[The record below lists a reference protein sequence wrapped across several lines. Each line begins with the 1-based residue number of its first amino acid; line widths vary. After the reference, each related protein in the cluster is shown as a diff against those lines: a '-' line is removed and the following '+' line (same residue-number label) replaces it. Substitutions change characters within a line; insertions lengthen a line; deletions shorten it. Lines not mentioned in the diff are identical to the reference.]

1 MAASFS
7 AWAPAFLQHKAD
19 SELEREEALGLARL
33 LQATH
38 PDDVGEAQTSPALR
52 LAQNVLGHLLEA
64 LDDAADHLADAE
76 ARAEHFE
83 SVASRAHDAAARAA
97 PPVAENAEN
106 AGDSANVERVVV
118 PDHASEVRKQLQRR
132 LLDAEQELAHARQY
146 AADAE
151 AHARDL
157 VSANAALVAQRD
169 ALEATAHSTIAPET
183 NDAPSSKAFFRRDV
197 RTKDT
202 TKDTSDAQQ
211 QTDAPAL
218 PFVDPNLL
226 VDPVQAAAMIAEA
239 KATSAAAHAAV
250 RAEMESR
257 RAFAAECASS
267 VRAALAVNESLE
279 KQLVEAVAARRAA
292 ETRMGACVSEAR
304 RWEKA
309 LEKHRAFDA
318 LRRATEARRPRKE
331 RAERERRKEGAF
343 QSEKYAEGADSEVLR
358 ELASA
363 AVQCQRRRRGAL
375 GRREARAYRDA
386 ILAEDRAEWAAEER
400 DAAIVVQSAFRGHA
414 ARRDAA
420 AAAAAATR
428 VQSAYRGHRDRREVQ
443 GSKDARI
450 VASLVQ
456 GIVEGV
462 VEATDGAERTSA
474 VTTLV
479 RESLARVVARRADA
493 DDFSDDETSVL

>member
-83 SVASRAHDAAARAA
+83 SVASGRAHDAAARAA
-97 PPVAENAEN
+97 PPVATNAENAEN
-106 AGDSANVERVVV
+106 AGDSANVEQKRVV
-118 PDHASEVRKQLQRR
+118 PDHAEVEVRKQLQRR
-132 LLDAEQELAHARQY
+132 LLDAEQELAHLRQC

-151 AHARDL
+151 AHAKDL
-157 VSANAALVAQRD
+157 VSANAELVAQRD
-169 ALEATAHSTIAPET
+169 ALEATAQSTIAPET
-183 NDAPSSKAFFRRDV
+183 NEKKAPSPARRYDV
-197 RTKDT
+197 P
-202 TKDTSDAQQ
+202 TKDTSDADA

-218 PFVDPNLL
+218 PVVDPNAL

-257 RAFAAECASS
+257 RAFAAECTSS
-267 VRAALAVNESLE
+267 VRAALAVNEALE
-279 KQLVEAVAARRAA
+279 RQLVEAVAARRAA
-292 ETRMGACVSEAR
+292 ETRVGVCVSEAR

-318 LRRATEARRPRKE
+318 LRRATEARRRGEE
-331 RAERERRKEGAF
+331 RARGDGAF
-343 QSEKYAEGADSEVLR
+343 QSEAAVVDSEVIN

-400 DAAIVVQSAFRGHA
+400 DAAIVVQSAFRGHRD
-414 ARRDAA
+414 RRDAA

-450 VASLVQ
+450 VASLVR
-456 GIVEGV
+456 GIIERV

-474 VTTLV
+474 VKTLV
-479 RESLARVVARRADA
+479 RESLARVEQMRRA

>member
-76 ARAEHFE
+76 ARAEHLE
-83 SVASRAHDAAARAA
+83 SVASGRAHDAAARAA
-97 PPVAENAEN
+97 PPVATNAENAEN
-106 AGDSANVERVVV
+106 AGDSANVEQKRVV
-118 PDHASEVRKQLQRR
+118 PDHAEVEVRKQLQRR
-132 LLDAEQELAHARQY
+132 LLDAEQELAHLRQY

-151 AHARDL
+151 AHAKDL
-157 VSANAALVAQRD
+157 VSANAELVAQRD
-169 ALEATAHSTIAPET
+169 ALEATAQSTIAPET
-183 NDAPSSKAFFRRDV
+183 NEKKAPSPARRYDV
-197 RTKDT
+197 P
-202 TKDTSDAQQ
+202 TKDTSDADA

-218 PFVDPNLL
+218 PVVDPNAL

-257 RAFAAECASS
+257 RAFAAECTSS
-267 VRAALAVNESLE
+267 VRAALAVNEALE
-279 KQLVEAVAARRAA
+279 RQLVEAVAARRAA
-292 ETRMGACVSEAR
+292 ETRVGVCVSEAR

-318 LRRATEARRPRKE
+318 LRRATEARRRGEE
-331 RAERERRKEGAF
+331 RARGDGAF
-343 QSEKYAEGADSEVLR
+343 QSEAAVVDSEVVN

-363 AVQCQRRRRGAL
+363 AAQCQRRRRGAL

-400 DAAIVVQSAFRGHA
+400 DAAIVVQSAFRGHRD
-414 ARRDAA
+414 RRDAA

-450 VASLVQ
+450 VASLVR
-456 GIVEGV
+456 GIVERV

-474 VTTLV
+474 VKTLV
-479 RESLARVVARRADA
+479 RESLARVEQMRRA

>member
-83 SVASRAHDAAARAA
+83 SVASGRAHDAAARAA
-97 PPVAENAEN
+97 PPVATNAENAEN
-106 AGDSANVERVVV
+106 AGDSANVEQKRVV
-118 PDHASEVRKQLQRR
+118 PDHAEVEVRKQLQRR

-146 AADAE
+146 AADAK
-151 AHARDL
+151 AHAKDL
-157 VSANAALVAQRD
+157 VSANAELVAQRD
-169 ALEATAHSTIAPET
+169 ALEATAQSTIAPET
-183 NDAPSSKAFFRRDV
+183 NEKEAPQPARSDSV
-197 RTKDT
+197 P
-202 TKDTSDAQQ
+202 TKDTSDADA

-218 PFVDPNLL
+218 PVVDPNAL

-257 RAFAAECASS
+257 RAFAAECTSS
-267 VRAALAVNESLE
+267 VRAALAVNEALE
-279 KQLVEAVAARRAA
+279 RQLVEAVAARRAA
-292 ETRMGACVSEAR
+292 ETRVGVCVSEAR

-318 LRRATEARRPRKE
+318 LRRATEARRRGEE
-331 RAERERRKEGAF
+331 RARGDGAF
-343 QSEKYAEGADSEVLR
+343 QSEAAVVDSEVIN

-400 DAAIVVQSAFRGHA
+400 DAAIVVQSAFRGHRD
-414 ARRDAA
+414 RRDAA

-450 VASLVQ
+450 VASLVR
-456 GIVEGV
+456 GIIERV

-474 VTTLV
+474 VKTLV
-479 RESLARVVARRADA
+479 RESLARVEQMRRA

>member
-76 ARAEHFE
+76 ARAEHLE
-83 SVASRAHDAAARAA
+83 SVASGRAHDAAARAA
-97 PPVAENAEN
+97 PPVATNAENAEN
-106 AGDSANVERVVV
+106 AGDSANVEQKRVV
-118 PDHASEVRKQLQRR
+118 PDHAEVEVRKQLQRR

-146 AADAE
+146 AANAE
-151 AHARDL
+151 AHAKDL
-157 VSANAALVAQRD
+157 VSANAELVAQRD
-169 ALEATAHSTIAPET
+169 ALEATAQSTIAPET
-183 NDAPSSKAFFRRDV
+183 NEKKAPSPARRYDV
-197 RTKDT
+197 P
-202 TKDTSDAQQ
+202 TKDTSDADA

-218 PFVDPNLL
+218 PVVDPNAL

-257 RAFAAECASS
+257 RAFAAECTSS
-267 VRAALAVNESLE
+267 VRAALAVNEALE
-279 KQLVEAVAARRAA
+279 RQLVEAVAARRAA
-292 ETRMGACVSEAR
+292 ETRVGVCASEAR

-318 LRRATEARRPRKE
+318 LRRATEARRRGEE
-331 RAERERRKEGAF
+331 RARGDGAF
-343 QSEKYAEGADSEVLR
+343 QSEAAVVDSEVVN

-400 DAAIVVQSAFRGHA
+400 DAAIVVQSAFRGHRD
-414 ARRDAA
+414 RRDAA

-450 VASLVQ
+450 VASLVR
-456 GIVEGV
+456 GIVERV

-474 VTTLV
+474 VKTLV
-479 RESLARVVARRADA
+479 RESLARVEQMRRA

>member
-76 ARAEHFE
+76 ARAEHLE
-83 SVASRAHDAAARAA
+83 SVASGRAHDAAARAA
-97 PPVAENAEN
+97 PPVATNAENAEN
-106 AGDSANVERVVV
+106 AGDSANVEQKRVV
-118 PDHASEVRKQLQRR
+118 PDHAEVEVRKQLQRR

-146 AADAE
+146 AANAE
-151 AHARDL
+151 AHAKDL
-157 VSANAALVAQRD
+157 VSANAELVAQRD
-169 ALEATAHSTIAPET
+169 ALEATAQSTIAPET
-183 NDAPSSKAFFRRDV
+183 NEKKAPSPARRYDV
-197 RTKDT
+197 P
-202 TKDTSDAQQ
+202 TKDTSDADA

-218 PFVDPNLL
+218 PVVDPNAL

-257 RAFAAECASS
+257 RAFAAECTSS
-267 VRAALAVNESLE
+267 VRAALAVNEALE
-279 KQLVEAVAARRAA
+279 RQLVEAVAARRAA
-292 ETRMGACVSEAR
+292 ETRVGVCVSEAR

-318 LRRATEARRPRKE
+318 LRRATEARRRGEE
-331 RAERERRKEGAF
+331 RARGDGAF
-343 QSEKYAEGADSEVLR
+343 QSEAAVVDSEVVN

-400 DAAIVVQSAFRGHA
+400 DAAIVVQSAFRGHRD
-414 ARRDAA
+414 RRDAA

-450 VASLVQ
+450 VASLVR
-456 GIVEGV
+456 GIVERV

-474 VTTLV
+474 VKTLV
-479 RESLARVVARRADA
+479 RESLARVEQMRRA

>member
-76 ARAEHFE
+76 ARAEHLE
-83 SVASRAHDAAARAA
+83 SVASGRAHDAAARAA
-97 PPVAENAEN
+97 PPVATNAENAEN
-106 AGDSANVERVVV
+106 AGDSANVEQKRVV
-118 PDHASEVRKQLQRR
+118 PDHAEVEVRKQLQRR

-146 AADAE
+146 AANAE
-151 AHARDL
+151 AHAKDL
-157 VSANAALVAQRD
+157 VSANAELVAQRD
-169 ALEATAHSTIAPET
+169 ALEATAQSTIAPET
-183 NDAPSSKAFFRRDV
+183 NEKEAPSPARRYDV
-197 RTKDT
+197 P
-202 TKDTSDAQQ
+202 TKDTSDADA

-218 PFVDPNLL
+218 PVVDPNAL

-257 RAFAAECASS
+257 RAFAAECTSS
-267 VRAALAVNESLE
+267 VRAALAVNEALE
-279 KQLVEAVAARRAA
+279 RQLVEAVAARRAA
-292 ETRMGACVSEAR
+292 ETRVGVCVSEAR

-318 LRRATEARRPRKE
+318 LRRATEARRRGEE
-331 RAERERRKEGAF
+331 RARGDGAF
-343 QSEKYAEGADSEVLR
+343 QSEAAVVDSEVVN

-400 DAAIVVQSAFRGHA
+400 DAAIVVQSAFRGHRD
-414 ARRDAA
+414 RRDAA

-450 VASLVQ
+450 VASLVR
-456 GIVEGV
+456 GIIERV

-474 VTTLV
+474 VKTLV
-479 RESLARVVARRADA
+479 RESLARVEQMRRA

>member
-76 ARAEHFE
+76 ARAEHLE
-83 SVASRAHDAAARAA
+83 SVASGRAHDAAARAA
-97 PPVAENAEN
+97 PPVATNAENAEN
-106 AGDSANVERVVV
+106 AGDSANVEQKRVV
-118 PDHASEVRKQLQRR
+118 PDHAEVEVRKQLQRR
-132 LLDAEQELAHARQY
+132 LLDAEQELAHLRQC

-151 AHARDL
+151 AHAKDL
-157 VSANAALVAQRD
+157 VSANAELVAQRD
-169 ALEATAHSTIAPET
+169 ALEATAQSTIAPET
-183 NDAPSSKAFFRRDV
+183 NEKKAPSPARRYDV
-197 RTKDT
+197 P
-202 TKDTSDAQQ
+202 TKDTSDADA

-218 PFVDPNLL
+218 PVVDPNAL

-257 RAFAAECASS
+257 RAFAAECTSS
-267 VRAALAVNESLE
+267 VRAALAVNEALE
-279 KQLVEAVAARRAA
+279 RQLVEAVAARRAA
-292 ETRMGACVSEAR
+292 ETRVGVCVSEAR

-318 LRRATEARRPRKE
+318 LRRATEARRRGEE
-331 RAERERRKEGAF
+331 RARGDGAF
-343 QSEKYAEGADSEVLR
+343 QSEAAVVDSEVVN

-400 DAAIVVQSAFRGHA
+400 DAAIVVQSAFRGHRD
-414 ARRDAA
+414 RRDAA

-450 VASLVQ
+450 VASLVR
-456 GIVEGV
+456 GIVERV
-462 VEATDGAERTSA
+462 IEATDGAERTSA
-474 VTTLV
+474 VKTLV
-479 RESLARVVARRADA
+479 RESLARVEQMRRA

>member
-83 SVASRAHDAAARAA
+83 SVASGRAHDAAARAA
-97 PPVAENAEN
+97 PPVTTNAENAEN
-106 AGDSANVERVVV
+106 AGDSANVEQKRVV
-118 PDHASEVRKQLQRR
+118 PDHAEVEVRKQLQRR
-132 LLDAEQELAHARQY
+132 LLDAEQELAHLRQC

-151 AHARDL
+151 AHAKDL
-157 VSANAALVAQRD
+157 VSANAELVAQRD
-169 ALEATAHSTIAPET
+169 ALEATAQSTIAPET
-183 NDAPSSKAFFRRDV
+183 NEKKAPSPARRYDV
-197 RTKDT
+197 P
-202 TKDTSDAQQ
+202 TKDTSDADA

-218 PFVDPNLL
+218 PVVDPNAL

-257 RAFAAECASS
+257 RAFAAECTSS
-267 VRAALAVNESLE
+267 VRAALAVNEALE

-292 ETRMGACVSEAR
+292 ETRVGVCVSEAR

-318 LRRATEARRPRKE
+318 LRRATEARRRGEE
-331 RAERERRKEGAF
+331 RARGDGAF
-343 QSEKYAEGADSEVLR
+343 QSEAAVVDSEVVN

-400 DAAIVVQSAFRGHA
+400 DAAIVVQSAFRGHRD
-414 ARRDAA
+414 RRDAA

-456 GIVEGV
+456 GIVERV

-474 VTTLV
+474 VKTLV
-479 RESLARVVARRADA
+479 RESLARVEQMRRA

>member
-76 ARAEHFE
+76 ARAEHLE
-83 SVASRAHDAAARAA
+83 SVASGRAHDAAARAA
-97 PPVAENAEN
+97 PPVATNAENAEN
-106 AGDSANVERVVV
+106 AGDSANVEQKRVV
-118 PDHASEVRKQLQRR
+118 PDHAEVEVRKQLQRR

-146 AADAE
+146 AANAE
-151 AHARDL
+151 AHAKDL
-157 VSANAALVAQRD
+157 VSANAELVAQRD
-169 ALEATAHSTIAPET
+169 ALEATAQSTIAPET
-183 NDAPSSKAFFRRDV
+183 NEKKAPSPARRYDV
-197 RTKDT
+197 P
-202 TKDTSDAQQ
+202 TKDTSDADA

-218 PFVDPNLL
+218 PVVDPNAL

-257 RAFAAECASS
+257 RAFAAECTAS
-267 VRAALAVNESLE
+267 VRAALEVNESLE
-279 KQLVEAVAARRAA
+279 RQLVEAVAARRAA
-292 ETRMGACVSEAR
+292 ETAAGTRASEAR

-318 LRRATEARRPRKE
+318 LRRVSEARRHQPLETDGRQPN
-331 RAERERRKEGAF
+331 GARL
-343 QSEKYAEGADSEVLR
+343 GGGLSEVER
-358 ELASA
+358 ELALA
-363 AVQCQRRRRGAL
+363 ALQCQRRRRGAL
-375 GRREARAYRDA
+375 GRRAARAYRDA
-386 ILAEDRAEWAAEER
+386 ILAEDKREWAAEER
-400 DAAIVVQSAFRGHA
+400 NAAVTVQNAFRARA
-414 ARRDAA
+414 ARREAA
-420 AAAAAATR
+420 AAADSGIR
-428 VQSAYRGHRDRREVQ
+428 SARGSEDDP
-443 GSKDARI
+443 SI
-450 VASLVQ
+450 VASLVE
-456 GIVEGV
+456 GIVERI

-474 VTTLV
+474 VKTLV
-479 RESLARVVARRADA
+479 RESLARVVEARGDA
-493 DDFSDDETSVL
+493 KPTTQ

>member
-76 ARAEHFE
+76 ARAEHLE
-83 SVASRAHDAAARAA
+83 SVASGRAHDAAARAA
-97 PPVAENAEN
+97 PPVATNAENAEN
-106 AGDSANVERVVV
+106 AGDSANVEQKRVV
-118 PDHASEVRKQLQRR
+118 PDHAEVEVRKQLQRR
-132 LLDAEQELAHARQY
+132 LLDAEQELAHLRQC

-151 AHARDL
+151 AHAKDL
-157 VSANAALVAQRD
+157 VSANAELVAQRD
-169 ALEATAHSTIAPET
+169 ALEATAQSTIAPET
-183 NDAPSSKAFFRRDV
+183 NEKKAPSPARRYDV
-197 RTKDT
+197 P
-202 TKDTSDAQQ
+202 TKDTSDADA

-218 PFVDPNLL
+218 PVVDPNAL

-257 RAFAAECASS
+257 RAFAAECTSS
-267 VRAALAVNESLE
+267 VRAALAVNEALE
-279 KQLVEAVAARRAA
+279 RQLVEAVAARRAA
-292 ETRMGACVSEAR
+292 ETRVGVCVSEAR

-318 LRRATEARRPRKE
+318 LRRATEARRRGEE
-331 RAERERRKEGAF
+331 RARGDGAF
-343 QSEKYAEGADSEVLR
+343 QSEAAVVDSEVVN

-400 DAAIVVQSAFRGHA
+400 DAAIVVQSAFRGHRD
-414 ARRDAA
+414 RRDAA

-450 VASLVQ
+450 VASLVR
-456 GIVEGV
+456 GIVERV

-474 VTTLV
+474 VKTLV
-479 RESLARVVARRADA
+479 RESLARVEQMRRA

>member
-38 PDDVGEAQTSPALR
+38 PDDVDEAQTSPALC

-76 ARAEHFE
+76 ARVEHAE
-83 SVASRAHDAAARAA
+83 SLRASTAHDAAARAA
-97 PPVAENAEN
+97 PETAAENAEN
-106 AGDSANVERVVV
+106 AGDSANFGTRESGEADR
-118 PDHASEVRKQLQRR
+118 ASAAVSKQLQRR

-151 AHARDL
+151 AHARDVL
-157 VSANAALVAQRD
+157 SANAALVAQRD
-169 ALEATAHSTIAPET
+169 ALEATAEAARRAPPE
-183 NDAPSSKAFFRRDV
+183 APAAEATPPPPRAADSPSAAPGA
-197 RTKDT
+197 T
-202 TKDTSDAQQ
+202 TTSDAQQ
-211 QTDAPAL
+211 QTDALAL
-218 PFVDPNLL
+218 PFVDPNAL
-226 VDPVQAAAMIAEA
+226 VDPVQAAAMISEA

-257 RAFAAECASS
+257 RAFAAECTSS
-267 VRAALAVNESLE
+267 VRAALAVNEALE
-279 KQLVEAVAARRAA
+279 RQLVEAVAARRAA
-292 ETRMGACVSEAR
+292 ETRVGVCVSEAR

-318 LRRATEARRPRKE
+318 LRRATEARRRGEE
-331 RAERERRKEGAF
+331 RARGDGAF
-343 QSEKYAEGADSEVLR
+343 QSEAAVVDSEVVN

-400 DAAIVVQSAFRGHA
+400 DAAIVVQSAFRGHRD
-414 ARRDAA
+414 RRDAG

-450 VASLVQ
+450 VASLVR
-456 GIVEGV
+456 GIIERV

-474 VTTLV
+474 VKTLV
-479 RESLARVVARRADA
+479 RESLARVVEARGDA
-493 DDFSDDETSVL
+493 KPTTQ

>member
-83 SVASRAHDAAARAA
+83 SDASGRAHDAAARAA
-97 PPVAENAEN
+97 PPVATNAENAEN
-106 AGDSANVERVVV
+106 AGDSANVEQKRVV
-118 PDHASEVRKQLQRR
+118 PDHAEVEVRKQLQRR

-146 AADAE
+146 AANAE
-151 AHARDL
+151 AHAKDL
-157 VSANAALVAQRD
+157 VSANAELVAQRD
-169 ALEATAHSTIAPET
+169 ALEATAQSTIAPET
-183 NDAPSSKAFFRRDV
+183 NEKKAPSPARRYDV
-197 RTKDT
+197 P
-202 TKDTSDAQQ
+202 TKDTSDADA

-218 PFVDPNLL
+218 PVVDPNAL

-257 RAFAAECASS
+257 RAFAAECTSS
-267 VRAALAVNESLE
+267 VRAALAVNEALE
-279 KQLVEAVAARRAA
+279 RQLVEAVAARRAA
-292 ETRMGACVSEAR
+292 ETAAGTRASEAR

-318 LRRATEARRPRKE
+318 LRRATEARRRGEE
-331 RAERERRKEGAF
+331 RARGDGAF
-343 QSEKYAEGADSEVLR
+343 QSEAAVVDSEVVN

-400 DAAIVVQSAFRGHA
+400 DAAIVVQSAFRGHRD
-414 ARRDAA
+414 RRDAA

-450 VASLVQ
+450 VASLVR
-456 GIVEGV
+456 GIVERV

-474 VTTLV
+474 VKTLV
-479 RESLARVVARRADA
+479 RESLARVEQMRRA

>member
-83 SVASRAHDAAARAA
+83 SDASGRAHDAAARAA
-97 PPVAENAEN
+97 PPVATNAENAEN
-106 AGDSANVERVVV
+106 AGDSANVEQKRVV
-118 PDHASEVRKQLQRR
+118 PDHAEVEVRKQLQRR

-146 AADAE
+146 AANAE
-151 AHARDL
+151 AHAKDL
-157 VSANAALVAQRD
+157 VSANAELVAQRD
-169 ALEATAHSTIAPET
+169 ALEATAQSTIAPET
-183 NDAPSSKAFFRRDV
+183 NEKKAPSPARRYDV
-197 RTKDT
+197 P
-202 TKDTSDAQQ
+202 TKDTSDADA

-218 PFVDPNLL
+218 PVVDPNAL

-257 RAFAAECASS
+257 RAFAAECTSS
-267 VRAALAVNESLE
+267 VRAALAVNEALE
-279 KQLVEAVAARRAA
+279 RQLVEAVAARRAA
-292 ETRMGACVSEAR
+292 ETRVGVCVSEAR

-318 LRRATEARRPRKE
+318 LRRATEARRRGEE
-331 RAERERRKEGAF
+331 RARGDGAF
-343 QSEKYAEGADSEVLR
+343 QSEAAVVDSEVVN

-400 DAAIVVQSAFRGHA
+400 DAAIVVQSAFRGHRD
-414 ARRDAA
+414 RRDAA

-450 VASLVQ
+450 VASLVR
-456 GIVEGV
+456 GIVERV
-462 VEATDGAERTSA
+462 IEATDGAERTSA
-474 VTTLV
+474 VKTLV
-479 RESLARVVARRADA
+479 RESLARVEQMRRA

>member
-83 SVASRAHDAAARAA
+83 SDASGRAHDAAARAA
-97 PPVAENAEN
+97 PPVATNAENAEN
-106 AGDSANVERVVV
+106 AGDSANVEQKRVV
-118 PDHASEVRKQLQRR
+118 PDHAEVEVRKQLQRR

-146 AADAE
+146 AADAK
-151 AHARDL
+151 AHAKDL
-157 VSANAALVAQRD
+157 VSANAELVAQRD
-169 ALEATAHSTIAPET
+169 ALEATAQSTIAPET
-183 NDAPSSKAFFRRDV
+183 NEKEAPQPARSDSV
-197 RTKDT
+197 P
-202 TKDTSDAQQ
+202 TKDTSDADA

-218 PFVDPNLL
+218 PVVDPNAL

-257 RAFAAECASS
+257 RAFAAECTSS
-267 VRAALAVNESLE
+267 VRAALAVNEALE
-279 KQLVEAVAARRAA
+279 RQLVEAVAARRAA
-292 ETRMGACVSEAR
+292 ETRVGVCVSEAR

-318 LRRATEARRPRKE
+318 LRRATEARRRGEE
-331 RAERERRKEGAF
+331 RARGDGAF
-343 QSEKYAEGADSEVLR
+343 QSEAAVVDSEVIN

-400 DAAIVVQSAFRGHA
+400 DAAIVVQSAFRGHRD
-414 ARRDAA
+414 RRDAA

-450 VASLVQ
+450 VASLVR
-456 GIVEGV
+456 GIIERV

-474 VTTLV
+474 VKTLV
-479 RESLARVVARRADA
+479 RESLARVEQMRRA

>member
-76 ARAEHFE
+76 ARAEHLE
-83 SVASRAHDAAARAA
+83 SVASGRAHDAAARAA
-97 PPVAENAEN
+97 PPVATNAENAEN
-106 AGDSANVERVVV
+106 AGDSANVERKRVV
-118 PDHASEVRKQLQRR
+118 PDHAEVEVRKQLQRR
-132 LLDAEQELAHARQY
+132 LLDAEQELAHLRQY

-151 AHARDL
+151 AHAKDL
-157 VSANAALVAQRD
+157 SFVSANAELVAQRD
-169 ALEATAHSTIAPET
+169 ALEATAQSTIAPET
-183 NDAPSSKAFFRRDV
+183 NEKKAPSPARRYDV
-197 RTKDT
+197 P
-202 TKDTSDAQQ
+202 TKDTSDADA
-211 QTDAPAL
+211 QTDAPLL
-218 PFVDPNLL
+218 PVVDPNAL

-257 RAFAAECASS
+257 RAFAAECTSS
-267 VRAALAVNESLE
+267 VRAALAVNEALE
-279 KQLVEAVAARRAA
+279 RQLVEAVAARRAA
-292 ETRMGACVSEAR
+292 ETRVGVCVSEAR

-318 LRRATEARRPRKE
+318 LRRATEARRRGEE
-331 RAERERRKEGAF
+331 RARGDGAF
-343 QSEKYAEGADSEVLR
+343 QSEAAVVDSEVVN

-400 DAAIVVQSAFRGHA
+400 DAAIVVQSAFRGHRD
-414 ARRDAA
+414 RRDAA

-450 VASLVQ
+450 VASLVR
-456 GIVEGV
+456 GIIERV

-474 VTTLV
+474 VKTLV
-479 RESLARVVARRADA
+479 RESLARVEQMRRA

>member
-76 ARAEHFE
+76 ARAEHLE
-83 SVASRAHDAAARAA
+83 SVASGRAHDAAARAA
-97 PPVAENAEN
+97 PPVATNAENAEN
-106 AGDSANVERVVV
+106 AGDSANVEQKRVV
-118 PDHASEVRKQLQRR
+118 PDHAEVEVRKQLQRR

-146 AADAE
+146 AANAE
-151 AHARDL
+151 AHAKDL
-157 VSANAALVAQRD
+157 VSANAELVAQRD
-169 ALEATAHSTIAPET
+169 ALEATAQSTIAPET
-183 NDAPSSKAFFRRDV
+183 NEKKAPSPARRYDV
-197 RTKDT
+197 P
-202 TKDTSDAQQ
+202 TKDTSDADA

-218 PFVDPNLL
+218 PVVDPNAL

-257 RAFAAECASS
+257 RAFAAECTSS
-267 VRAALAVNESLE
+267 VRAALAVNEALE
-279 KQLVEAVAARRAA
+279 RQLVEAVAARRAA
-292 ETRMGACVSEAR
+292 ETRVGVCVSEAR

-318 LRRATEARRPRKE
+318 LRRATEARRRGEE
-331 RAERERRKEGAF
+331 RARGDGAF
-343 QSEKYAEGADSEVLR
+343 QSEAAVVDSEVIN

-400 DAAIVVQSAFRGHA
+400 DAAIVVQSAFRGHRD
-414 ARRDAA
+414 RRDAA

-450 VASLVQ
+450 VASLVR
-456 GIVEGV
+456 GIVERV

-474 VTTLV
+474 VKTLV
-479 RESLARVVARRADA
+479 RESLARVEQMRRA

>member
-83 SVASRAHDAAARAA
+83 SVASGRAHDAAARAA
-97 PPVAENAEN
+97 PPVATNAENAEN
-106 AGDSANVERVVV
+106 AGDSANVEQKRVV
-118 PDHASEVRKQLQRR
+118 PDHAEVEVRKQLQRR

-146 AADAE
+146 AADAK
-151 AHARDL
+151 AHAKDL
-157 VSANAALVAQRD
+157 VSANAELVAQRD
-169 ALEATAHSTIAPET
+169 ALEATAQSTIAPET
-183 NDAPSSKAFFRRDV
+183 NEKEAPQPARSDSV
-197 RTKDT
+197 P
-202 TKDTSDAQQ
+202 TKDTSDADA
-211 QTDAPAL
+211 QTDATAL
-218 PFVDPNLL
+218 PVVDPNAL

-257 RAFAAECASS
+257 RAFAAECTSS
-267 VRAALAVNESLE
+267 VRAALAVNEALE
-279 KQLVEAVAARRAA
+279 RQLVEAVAARRAA
-292 ETRMGACVSEAR
+292 ETRVGVCVSEAR

-318 LRRATEARRPRKE
+318 LRRATEARRRGEE
-331 RAERERRKEGAF
+331 RARGDGAF
-343 QSEKYAEGADSEVLR
+343 QSEAAVVDSEVIN

-400 DAAIVVQSAFRGHA
+400 DAAIVVQSAFRGHRD
-414 ARRDAA
+414 RRDAA

-450 VASLVQ
+450 VASLVR
-456 GIVEGV
+456 GIIERV

-474 VTTLV
+474 VKTLV
-479 RESLARVVARRADA
+479 RESLARVEQMRRA

>member
-76 ARAEHFE
+76 ARAEHLE
-83 SVASRAHDAAARAA
+83 SVASGRAHDAAARAA
-97 PPVAENAEN
+97 PPVATNAENAEN
-106 AGDSANVERVVV
+106 AGDSANVEQKRVV
-118 PDHASEVRKQLQRR
+118 PDHAEVEVRKQLQRR
-132 LLDAEQELAHARQY
+132 LLDAEQELAHLRQY

-151 AHARDL
+151 AHAKDL
-157 VSANAALVAQRD
+157 VSANAELVAQRD
-169 ALEATAHSTIAPET
+169 ALEATAQSTIAPET
-183 NDAPSSKAFFRRDV
+183 KEKKAPSPARSDSV
-197 RTKDT
+197 PTKDT
-202 TKDTSDAQQ
+202 TKDTSDADA

-218 PFVDPNLL
+218 PVVDPNAL

-257 RAFAAECASS
+257 RAFAAECTSS
-267 VRAALAVNESLE
+267 VRAALAVNEALE

-292 ETRMGACVSEAR
+292 ETRVGVCVSEAR
-304 RWEKA
+304 NWEKA

-318 LRRATEARRPRKE
+318 LRRATEARRRGEE
-331 RAERERRKEGAF
+331 RARGDGAF
-343 QSEKYAEGADSEVLR
+343 QSEAAVVDSEVVN

-400 DAAIVVQSAFRGHA
+400 DAAIVVQSAFRGHRD
-414 ARRDAA
+414 RRDAA

-450 VASLVQ
+450 VASLVL
-456 GIVEGV
+456 GIVERV
-462 VEATDGAERTSA
+462 IEATDGAERTSA
-474 VTTLV
+474 VKTLV
-479 RESLARVVARRADA
+479 RESLARVEQMRRA

>member
-83 SVASRAHDAAARAA
+83 SDASGRAHDAAARAA
-97 PPVAENAEN
+97 PPVATNAENAEN
-106 AGDSANVERVVV
+106 AGDSANVEQKRVV
-118 PDHASEVRKQLQRR
+118 PDHAEVEVRKQLQRR

-146 AADAE
+146 AANAE
-151 AHARDL
+151 AHAKDL
-157 VSANAALVAQRD
+157 VSANAELVAQRD
-169 ALEATAHSTIAPET
+169 ALEATAQSTIAPET
-183 NDAPSSKAFFRRDV
+183 NEKKAPSPARRYDV
-197 RTKDT
+197 P
-202 TKDTSDAQQ
+202 TKDTSDADA

-218 PFVDPNLL
+218 PVVDPNAL

-257 RAFAAECASS
+257 RAFAAECTSS
-267 VRAALAVNESLE
+267 VRAALAVNEALE
-279 KQLVEAVAARRAA
+279 RQLVEAVAARRAA
-292 ETRMGACVSEAR
+292 ETRVGVCVSEAR

-318 LRRATEARRPRKE
+318 LRRATEARRRGEE
-331 RAERERRKEGAF
+331 RARGDGAF
-343 QSEKYAEGADSEVLR
+343 QSEAAVVDSEVVN

-400 DAAIVVQSAFRGHA
+400 DAAIVVQSAFRGHRD
-414 ARRDAA
+414 RRDAA

-450 VASLVQ
+450 VASLVR
-456 GIVEGV
+456 GIVERV

-474 VTTLV
+474 VKTLV
-479 RESLARVVARRADA
+479 RESLARVEQMRRA

>member
-76 ARAEHFE
+76 ARAEHLE
-83 SVASRAHDAAARAA
+83 SVASGRAHDAAARAA
-97 PPVAENAEN
+97 PPVATNAENAEN
-106 AGDSANVERVVV
+106 AGDSANVEQKRVV
-118 PDHASEVRKQLQRR
+118 PDHAEVEVRKQLQRR

-146 AADAE
+146 AANAE
-151 AHARDL
+151 AHAKDL
-157 VSANAALVAQRD
+157 VSANAELVAQRD
-169 ALEATAHSTIAPET
+169 ALEATAQSTIAPET
-183 NDAPSSKAFFRRDV
+183 NEKKAPSPARRYDV
-197 RTKDT
+197 P
-202 TKDTSDAQQ
+202 TKDTSDADA

-218 PFVDPNLL
+218 PVVDPNAL

-257 RAFAAECASS
+257 RAFAAECTSS
-267 VRAALAVNESLE
+267 VRAALAVNEALE
-279 KQLVEAVAARRAA
+279 RQLVEAVAARRAA
-292 ETRMGACVSEAR
+292 ETRVGVCVSEAR

-318 LRRATEARRPRKE
+318 LRRATEARRRGEE
-331 RAERERRKEGAF
+331 RARGDGAF
-343 QSEKYAEGADSEVLR
+343 QSEAAVVDSEVVN

-400 DAAIVVQSAFRGHA
+400 DAAIVVQSAFRGHRD
-414 ARRDAA
+414 RRDAA

-450 VASLVQ
+450 VASLVR
-456 GIVEGV
+456 GIIERV

-474 VTTLV
+474 VKTLV
-479 RESLARVVARRADA
+479 RESLARVEQMRRA

>member
-83 SVASRAHDAAARAA
+83 SVASGRAHDAAARAA
-97 PPVAENAEN
+97 PPVATNAENAEN
-106 AGDSANVERVVV
+106 AGDSANVEQKRVV
-118 PDHASEVRKQLQRR
+118 PDHAEVEVRKQLQRR
-132 LLDAEQELAHARQY
+132 LLDAEQELAHLRQY

-151 AHARDL
+151 AHAKDL
-157 VSANAALVAQRD
+157 VSANAELVAQRD
-169 ALEATAHSTIAPET
+169 ALEATAQSTIAPET
-183 NDAPSSKAFFRRDV
+183 NEKKAPSPARSDSV
-197 RTKDT
+197 PTKDT
-202 TKDTSDAQQ
+202 TKDTSDADA

-218 PFVDPNLL
+218 PVVDPNAL

-257 RAFAAECASS
+257 RAFAAECTSS
-267 VRAALAVNESLE
+267 VRAALAVNEALE
-279 KQLVEAVAARRAA
+279 RQLVEAVAARRAA
-292 ETRMGACVSEAR
+292 ETRVGVCVSEAR

-318 LRRATEARRPRKE
+318 LRRATEARRRGEE
-331 RAERERRKEGAF
+331 RARGDGAF
-343 QSEKYAEGADSEVLR
+343 QSEAAVVDSEVIN

-386 ILAEDRAEWAAEER
+386 ILAEERAEWAAEER
-400 DAAIVVQSAFRGHA
+400 DAAIVVQSAFRGHRD
-414 ARRDAA
+414 RRDGA

-450 VASLVQ
+450 VASLVR
-456 GIVEGV
+456 GIVERV

-474 VTTLV
+474 VKTLV
-479 RESLARVVARRADA
+479 RESLARVEQMRRA

>member
-1 MAASFS
+1 M
-7 AWAPAFLQHKAD
+7 
-19 SELEREEALGLARL
+19 
-33 LQATH
+33 
-38 PDDVGEAQTSPALR
+38 
-52 LAQNVLGHLLEA
+52 
-64 LDDAADHLADAE
+64 
-76 ARAEHFE
+76 
-83 SVASRAHDAAARAA
+83 
-97 PPVAENAEN
+97 
-106 AGDSANVERVVV
+106 
-118 PDHASEVRKQLQRR
+118 
-132 LLDAEQELAHARQY
+132 
-146 AADAE
+146 
-151 AHARDL
+151 
-157 VSANAALVAQRD
+157 
-169 ALEATAHSTIAPET
+169 
-183 NDAPSSKAFFRRDV
+183 
-197 RTKDT
+197 
-202 TKDTSDAQQ
+202 
-211 QTDAPAL
+211 
-218 PFVDPNLL
+218 
-226 VDPVQAAAMIAEA
+226 QAAAMIAEA

-257 RAFAAECASS
+257 RAFAAECTSS

-318 LRRATEARRPRKE
+318 LRRATEARRRGEE
-331 RAERERRKEGAF
+331 RAERLEGAF
-343 QSEKYAEGADSEVLR
+343 QSEKNAAGADSEVLR

-474 VTTLV
+474 VNTLV

>member
-83 SVASRAHDAAARAA
+83 SDASGRAHDAAARAA
-97 PPVAENAEN
+97 PPVATNAENSEN
-106 AGDSANVERVVV
+106 AGDSANVEQKRVV
-118 PDHASEVRKQLQRR
+118 PDHAEVEVRKQLQRR

-146 AADAE
+146 AADAK
-151 AHARDL
+151 AHAKDL
-157 VSANAALVAQRD
+157 VSANAELVAQRD
-169 ALEATAHSTIAPET
+169 ALEATAQSTIAPET
-183 NDAPSSKAFFRRDV
+183 NEKEAPQPARSDSV
-197 RTKDT
+197 P
-202 TKDTSDAQQ
+202 TKDTSDADA

-218 PFVDPNLL
+218 PVVDPNAL

-257 RAFAAECASS
+257 RAFAAECTSS
-267 VRAALAVNESLE
+267 VRAALAVNEALE
-279 KQLVEAVAARRAA
+279 RQLVEAVAARRAA
-292 ETRMGACVSEAR
+292 ETRVGVCVSEAR

-318 LRRATEARRPRKE
+318 LRRATEARRRGEE
-331 RAERERRKEGAF
+331 RARGDGAF
-343 QSEKYAEGADSEVLR
+343 QSEAAVVDSEVIN

-400 DAAIVVQSAFRGHA
+400 DAAIVVQSAFRGHRD
-414 ARRDAA
+414 RRDAA

-450 VASLVQ
+450 VASLVR
-456 GIVEGV
+456 GIIERV

-474 VTTLV
+474 VKTLV
-479 RESLARVVARRADA
+479 RESLARVEQMRRA

>member
-1 MAASFS
+1 
-7 AWAPAFLQHKAD
+7 
-19 SELEREEALGLARL
+19 
-33 LQATH
+33 
-38 PDDVGEAQTSPALR
+38 
-52 LAQNVLGHLLEA
+52 
-64 LDDAADHLADAE
+64 
-76 ARAEHFE
+76 
-83 SVASRAHDAAARAA
+83 
-97 PPVAENAEN
+97 
-106 AGDSANVERVVV
+106 
-118 PDHASEVRKQLQRR
+118 
-132 LLDAEQELAHARQY
+132 
-146 AADAE
+146 
-151 AHARDL
+151 
-157 VSANAALVAQRD
+157 
-169 ALEATAHSTIAPET
+169 
-183 NDAPSSKAFFRRDV
+183 
-197 RTKDT
+197 
-202 TKDTSDAQQ
+202 
-211 QTDAPAL
+211 
-218 PFVDPNLL
+218 
-226 VDPVQAAAMIAEA
+226 
-239 KATSAAAHAAV
+239 
-250 RAEMESR
+250 
-257 RAFAAECASS
+257 

-292 ETRMGACVSEAR
+292 ETRVRACVSEAR

-318 LRRATEARRPRKE
+318 LRRATEARRRGEE
-331 RAERERRKEGAF
+331 RAERLEGAF
-343 QSEKYAEGADSEVLR
+343 QSEKNADSEVLR

-474 VTTLV
+474 VKTLV

-493 DDFSDDETSVL
+493 NDFSDDETSVL

>member
-83 SVASRAHDAAARAA
+83 SDASGRAHDAAARAA
-97 PPVAENAEN
+97 PPVATNAENAEN
-106 AGDSANVERVVV
+106 AGDSANVEQKRVV
-118 PDHASEVRKQLQRR
+118 PDHAEVEVRKQLQRR

-146 AADAE
+146 AADAK
-151 AHARDL
+151 AHAKDL
-157 VSANAALVAQRD
+157 VSANAVLVAQRD
-169 ALEATAHSTIAPET
+169 ALEATAQSTIAPET
-183 NDAPSSKAFFRRDV
+183 NEKKAPSPARRYDV
-197 RTKDT
+197 P
-202 TKDTSDAQQ
+202 TKDTSDADA

-218 PFVDPNLL
+218 PVVDPNAL

-257 RAFAAECASS
+257 RAFAAECTSS
-267 VRAALAVNESLE
+267 VRAALAVNEALE
-279 KQLVEAVAARRAA
+279 RQLVEAVAARRAA
-292 ETRMGACVSEAR
+292 ETRVGVCVSEAR

-318 LRRATEARRPRKE
+318 LRRATEARRRGEE
-331 RAERERRKEGAF
+331 RARGDGAF
-343 QSEKYAEGADSEVLR
+343 QSEAAVVDSEVVN

-400 DAAIVVQSAFRGHA
+400 DAAIVVQSAFRGHRD
-414 ARRDAA
+414 RRDAA

-450 VASLVQ
+450 VASLVR
-456 GIVEGV
+456 GIVERV

-474 VTTLV
+474 VKTLV
-479 RESLARVVARRADA
+479 RESLARVEQMRRA

>member
-83 SVASRAHDAAARAA
+83 SVASGRAHDAAARAA
-97 PPVAENAEN
+97 PPVATNAENAEN
-106 AGDSANVERVVV
+106 AGDSANVEQKRVV
-118 PDHASEVRKQLQRR
+118 PDHAEVEVRKQLQRR

-146 AADAE
+146 AANAE
-151 AHARDL
+151 AHAKDL
-157 VSANAALVAQRD
+157 VSANAELVAQRD
-169 ALEATAHSTIAPET
+169 ALEATAQSTIAPET
-183 NDAPSSKAFFRRDV
+183 NEKKAPSPARRYDV
-197 RTKDT
+197 P
-202 TKDTSDAQQ
+202 TKDTSDADA

-218 PFVDPNLL
+218 PVVDPNAL

-257 RAFAAECASS
+257 RAFAAECTSS
-267 VRAALAVNESLE
+267 VRAALAVNEALE
-279 KQLVEAVAARRAA
+279 RQLVEAVAARRAA
-292 ETRMGACVSEAR
+292 ETRVGVCVSEAR

-318 LRRATEARRPRKE
+318 LRRATEARRRGEE
-331 RAERERRKEGAF
+331 RARGDGAF
-343 QSEKYAEGADSEVLR
+343 QSEAAVVDSEVIN

-400 DAAIVVQSAFRGHA
+400 DAAIVVQSAFRGHRD
-414 ARRDAA
+414 RRDAA

-450 VASLVQ
+450 VASLVR
-456 GIVEGV
+456 GIVERV

-474 VTTLV
+474 VKTLV
-479 RESLARVVARRADA
+479 RESLARVV
-493 DDFSDDETSVL
+493 SSS

>member
-76 ARAEHFE
+76 ARAEHLE
-83 SVASRAHDAAARAA
+83 SVASGRAHDAAARAA
-97 PPVAENAEN
+97 PPVATNAENAEN
-106 AGDSANVERVVV
+106 AGDSANVEQKRVV
-118 PDHASEVRKQLQRR
+118 PDHAEVEVRKQLQRR
-132 LLDAEQELAHARQY
+132 LLDAEQELAHLRQY
-146 AADAE
+146 AANAE
-151 AHARDL
+151 AHAKDL
-157 VSANAALVAQRD
+157 VSANAELVAQRD
-169 ALEATAHSTIAPET
+169 ALEATAQSTIAPET
-183 NDAPSSKAFFRRDV
+183 NEKKAPSPARRYDV
-197 RTKDT
+197 P
-202 TKDTSDAQQ
+202 TKDTSDADA

-218 PFVDPNLL
+218 PVVDPNAL

-257 RAFAAECASS
+257 RAFAAECTSS
-267 VRAALAVNESLE
+267 VRAALAVNEALE
-279 KQLVEAVAARRAA
+279 RQLVEAVAARRAA
-292 ETRMGACVSEAR
+292 ETRVGVCVSEAR

-318 LRRATEARRPRKE
+318 LRRATEARRRGEE
-331 RAERERRKEGAF
+331 RARGDGAF
-343 QSEKYAEGADSEVLR
+343 QSEAAVVDSEVVN

-400 DAAIVVQSAFRGHA
+400 DAAIVVQSAFRGHRD
-414 ARRDAA
+414 RRDAA

-450 VASLVQ
+450 VASLVR
-456 GIVEGV
+456 GIVERV

-474 VTTLV
+474 VKTLV
-479 RESLARVVARRADA
+479 RESLARVEQMRRA